1 VDGRAHRQRALRRP
15 AARMIRGIVS
25 DFGGVLT
32 SGLMDAFRRLQEG
45 IDVAP
50 EAYGEAMAHSLA
62 RDGVHPLFALER
74 GEISEGE
81 FLARLERGLEAT
93 TGRAVS
99 LQGFAARLMDELRP
113 NHELFDH
120 FRALKHE
127 NGLRFALCTNNV
139 REWEPLWRPKLP
151 VDEVFDVVVDS
162 AFVGT
167 RKPEPEIYAITLE
180 RLGLPATAC
189 AFLDDLQVNVDAA
202 RELGMHAVLYRDN
215 ARAIAELESLLRAG

>member
-1 VDGRAHRQRALRRP
+1 
-15 AARMIRGIVS
+15 MIRGIVS

-32 SGLMDAFRRLQEG
+32 TPLIGAFSRLQEG
-45 IDVAP
+45 VDIP
-50 EAYGEAMAHSLA
+50 TEAYGEAMAHALA

-74 GEISEGE
+74 GEISEAD
-81 FLARLERGLEAT
+81 FLARLERGLEAAL
-93 TGRAVS
+93 GRRVS
-99 LQGFAARLMDELRP
+99 LNGFAARLMAALQP

-120 FRALKHE
+120 FRALRRE
-127 NGLRFALCTNNV
+127 RGLRFALCTNNV

-151 VDEVFDVVVDS
+151 IDDVFDVVVDS

-189 AFLDDLQVNVDAA
+189 AFLDDLEVNVEAA
-202 RELGMHAVLYRDN
+202 RAAGMHGIVFRDT
-215 ARAIAELESLLRAG
+215 ARAIAELTSLLGSS